1 MRVQEIIALFL
12 QKVYNYNFDD
22 YGLYGLRPELLSS
35 EPNNFRLQLEF
46 VRIVCSHEHYVS
58 LNLPSI
64 NPTELLA
71 GSGGGASS
79 PTPSIRSI
87 DSQSSFIAHS
97 VVMENRAPH
106 WADLTYE
113 FRKKHFLVGLVLNQ
127 LSNALEQS

>member
-1 MRVQEIIALFL
+1 MHISIL
-12 QKVYNYNFDD
+12 Q
-22 YGLYGLRPELLSS
+22 
-35 EPNNFRLQLEF
+35 LQLEF

-64 NPTELLA
+64 NPTDLLT
-71 GSGGGASS
+71 GSSGGGGASS

-97 VVMENRAPH
+97 MVMENRAPH

-113 FRKKHFLVGLVLNQ
+113 FRKKHFLVGIVLHQ
-127 LSNALEQS
+127 LSNALEQA

>member
-1 MRVQEIIALFL
+1 MIFH
-12 QKVYNYNFDD
+12 F
-22 YGLYGLRPELLSS
+22 
-35 EPNNFRLQLEF
+35 QLEF

-64 NPTELLA
+64 SPTDLLL
-71 GSGGGASS
+71 GSSGGASS

-97 VVMENRAPH
+97 MVMENRVPH

-113 FRKKHFLVGLVLNQ
+113 FRKKHFLVGIVLHQ
-127 LSNALEQS
+127 LSNALEQA